1 MIAPDAQRAVPAH
14 VLRRYSPCVVMS
26 TVAYAAWRTVAGAP
40 SKRRRR
46 HTAPPA
52 GPSLLPPPHLEPH
65 SRVPGDAVLFYVSRG
80 GRGGAGGAG
89 LATLRSQR
97 SPLPRLAPR
106 GARGAAAAA
115 APHRHGRLRR
125 SKASPRCRAGRVRRL
140 VGEAPRPAT
149 LLTAPPRL
157 VCRGVPAAE
166 RAACCSQG
174 ARSESSQGTSASW
187 RVRPCSDH
195 PFIPPQ

>member
-65 SRVPGDAVLFYVSRG
+65 SRVPGDAVLFLCEPGGEGRG
-80 GRGGAGGAG
+80 GRCGLSDTALPALPSPPPRAAGG
-89 LATLRSQR
+89 TPRRSR
-97 SPLPRLAPR
+97 RRPTPPWE
-106 GARGAAAAA
+106 A
-115 APHRHGRLRR
+115 APVKGVAAVPRR
-125 SKASPRCRAGRVRRL
+125 
-140 VGEAPRPAT
+140 
-149 LLTAPPRL
+149 
-157 VCRGVPAAE
+157 
-166 RAACCSQG
+166 
-174 ARSESSQGTSASW
+174 
-187 RVRPCSDH
+187 
-195 PFIPPQ
+195 